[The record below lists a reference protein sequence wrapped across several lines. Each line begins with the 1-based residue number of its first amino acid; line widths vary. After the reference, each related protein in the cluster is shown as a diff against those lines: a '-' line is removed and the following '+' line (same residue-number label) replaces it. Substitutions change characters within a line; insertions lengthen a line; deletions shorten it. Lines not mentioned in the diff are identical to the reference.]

1 MKQTIIV
8 AGATGN
14 LGTRI
19 VRALVKKGSDVE
31 VKVLVRPNSN
41 AARINELQAM
51 GAKISVVNMA
61 SADEIKNACLGADCV
76 VSALSGLEPV
86 IIDAQKILFDGVVAA
101 GVPRFIPSDY
111 SLDFTKFNDGENR
124 NLDLRRR
131 FHTYIDKSKVQ
142 ITSIFNG
149 AFADMLTGQ
158 MPVVMYKQKRIL
170 YWGNINHRMCFTTM
184 DNTAEYTAN
193 AALDTK
199 APRYLRIA
207 GDLKSPAEMQ
217 TLMTD
222 LTGKPY
228 GFIHPGGPALLSFII
243 KVARFI
249 APAKNELYPA
259 WQGMQYM
266 RNMID
271 ERATLTTTD
280 NDRYPDMHW
289 TTARD
294 VIAPFL
300 ATAGL

>member
-1 MKQTIIV
+1 
-8 AGATGN
+8 
-14 LGTRI
+14 
-19 VRALVKKGSDVE
+19 
-31 VKVLVRPNSN
+31 
-41 AARINELQAM
+41 
-51 GAKISVVNMA
+51 
-61 SADEIKNACLGADCV
+61 
-76 VSALSGLEPV
+76 
-86 IIDAQKILFDGVVAA
+86 
-101 GVPRFIPSDY
+101 
-111 SLDFTKFNDGENR
+111 
-124 NLDLRRR
+124 
-131 FHTYIDKSKVQ
+131 
-142 ITSIFNG
+142 
-149 AFADMLTGQ
+149 
-158 MPVVMYKQKRIL
+158 
-170 YWGNINHRMCFTTM
+170 
-184 DNTAEYTAN
+184 
-193 AALDTK
+193 
-199 APRYLRIA
+199 
-207 GDLKSPAEMQ
+207 
-217 TLMTD
+217 MTD